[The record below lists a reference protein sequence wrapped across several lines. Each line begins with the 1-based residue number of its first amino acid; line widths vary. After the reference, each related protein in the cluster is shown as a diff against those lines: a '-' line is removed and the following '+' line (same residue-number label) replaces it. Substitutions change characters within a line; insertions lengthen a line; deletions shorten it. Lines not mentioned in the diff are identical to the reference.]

1 MVQSDS
7 TKQEKIVKENLY
19 IITETELRS
28 INQTYV
34 DFDSLKLRFKELSIN
49 SRNTLQTTKAI
60 SKEIAKS
67 YQEES
72 QYSGIV
78 IKNNL
83 RIKRGLNLQVVWL
96 KIRTPLIG
104 LALFYLGNV
113 AAQKNWVV
121 IKF

>member
-1 MVQSDS
+1 MVQSDT
-7 TKQEKIVKENLY
+7 TKQEKIVRENLY

-60 SKEIAKS
+60 SIEIAKN

-72 QYSGIV
+72 KYSGIV
-78 IKNNL
+78 IKNYL
-83 RIKRGLNLQVVWL
+83 RIKRGLNFQVVWL

-113 AAQKNWVV
+113 AAQKNWIV

>member
-1 MVQSDS
+1 M
-7 TKQEKIVKENLY
+7 
-19 IITETELRS
+19 
-28 INQTYV
+28 

-78 IKNNL
+78 IKNYL
-83 RIKRGLNLQVVWL
+83 KIAKGLTFQVVWL
-96 KIRTPLIG
+96 KIRTPLVG
-104 LALFYLGNV
+104 LVLFYLGNV
-113 AAQKNWVV
+113 AAQKNWIV

>member
-7 TKQEKIVKENLY
+7 TNLAKIVRENLY
-19 IITETELRS
+19 IITETELRH
-28 INQTYV
+28 INQTYM

-67 YQEES
+67 YEEES

-78 IKNNL
+78 IKNYL
-83 RIKRGLNLQVVWL
+83 KIAKGLTFQVVWL
-96 KIRTPLIG
+96 KIRTPLVG
-104 LALFYLGNV
+104 LVLFYLGNV
-113 AAQKNWVV
+113 AAQKNWIV

>member
-7 TKQEKIVKENLY
+7 TKQEKVIRENLY
-19 IITETELRS
+19 IISETQLRS

-60 SKEIAKS
+60 SLEIAKS

-72 QYSGIV
+72 KYSGIV
-78 IKNNL
+78 IKNYL
-83 RIKRGLNLQVVWL
+83 RIKRGLNFQVVWL

-113 AAQKNWVV
+113 AAQKNWIV

>member
-1 MVQSDS
+1 MVQSDT
-7 TKQEKIVKENLY
+7 TKQEKIVRENLY

-60 SKEIAKS
+60 SLEIAKN

-72 QYSGIV
+72 KYSGIV
-78 IKNNL
+78 IKNYL
-83 RIKRGLNLQVVWL
+83 RIKRGLNFQVVWL

-113 AAQKNWVV
+113 AAQKNWIV

>member
-1 MVQSDS
+1 MVQSDT
-7 TKQEKIVKENLY
+7 TKQEKIVRENLY

-60 SKEIAKS
+60 SLEIAKN

-72 QYSGIV
+72 KYSGIV
-78 IKNNL
+78 IKNYL
-83 RIKRGLNLQVVWL
+83 RIKRGLNFQVVWL

-113 AAQKNWVV
+113 AAQKNWIV
-121 IKF
+121 INF

>member
-7 TKQEKIVKENLY
+7 TKQEKVIRENLY
-19 IITETELRS
+19 IISETQLRS

-60 SKEIAKS
+60 SLEIAKN

-72 QYSGIV
+72 KYSGIV
-78 IKNNL
+78 IKNYL
-83 RIKRGLNLQVVWL
+83 RIKRGLNFQVVWL

-113 AAQKNWVV
+113 AAQKNWIV